1 MLMAHFE
8 FIPFGEIFMIRSQH
22 SCRVASLF
30 CLVIFSMASGCGGSN
45 DGAQSLSTEKPG
57 PVHNPS
63 ANNPLAGITLD
74 NESANMPKIKKV
86 LNGDSSKSK

>member
-1 MLMAHFE
+1 
-8 FIPFGEIFMIRSQH
+8 MIRSQL

-30 CLVIFSMASGCGGSN
+30 CLSILWMASGCGGSN